1 MPFLLVY
8 QDALR
13 DGLNDGS
20 GWEAMLRTY
29 KTFVFGEEHGDSSV
43 DLADSQ

>member
-1 MPFLLVY
+1 MSLVCY
-8 QDALR
+8 DTIR
-13 DGLNDGS
+13 S
-20 GWEAMLRTY
+20 GIDRWMGADRKRMLHTY